1 VSITHQQLL
10 AKIEQQVV
18 QAKRVPSSQMREHLY
33 AIRTLCDLALDQ
45 EAGSVS
51 SAAQPAMT
59 ADTLAPTPVYQPPAQ
74 PNVSYPKDKPIQ
86 MEDGSNG
93 DSLFD
98 F

>member
-1 VSITHQQLL
+1 LSITHQQLL
-10 AKIEQQVV
+10 TKIEQQVE
-18 QAKRVPSSQMREHLY
+18 QAKRAPASQMREHLH

-45 EAGSVS
+45 GTGERGYQSTPLTIPQ
-51 SAAQPAMT
+51 AA
-59 ADTLAPTPVYQPPAQ
+59 TPVYQPPAQ
-74 PNVSYPKDKPIQ
+74 PSVSLPKDKPIQ